1 MIRKLHRW
9 PALLAAV
16 LLIVLALSGS
26 VLSVFP
32 AMERIAAPT
41 AASDQTVAQLA
52 ALVAAE
58 HPGVEQIKRSPSG
71 KITVWWFVGNT
82 PGAAIVDPATGKDIG
97 SADPSKVEQWFTS
110 LHRSLFLDDTGRIVM
125 AIAAASMLMLTL
137 SGALLVLRRVG
148 GWQHWFARQRG
159 PVAGRLH
166 TQIARFAVPF
176 LLLSAFTA
184 LWMVASTFDLLPSDE
199 ARPVFPAQVS
209 NEIGF
214 SITDVATF
222 QTTPVTD
229 LRDLTFPMSGDASDV
244 FTLTTAHGEGYIDQ
258 GNGALL
264 DWATPGP
271 WTQVWE
277 WIYLLHTG
285 QGAALWGLVLGLIV
299 VSLPVLA
306 VTGTLSW
313 YNARRGRPRLRGM
326 VSARRAD
333 TVVLVGSEGGST
345 WGFAATL
352 AKELQAAGQSVNV
365 AKLTDFAPQRYQ
377 TARQII
383 VMTATWGDGA
393 APSSAKGVLENI
405 AHMLPTVPLAVLGFG
420 DRSFPAFCAFAEDF
434 EKAAVKSGWSLL
446 LPMDQVDRQS
456 PQDFARWGRNLGA
469 ALGLP
474 LELNHQ
480 PVSPRATAL
489 TLVSRRDY
497 GEALQAPAAIL
508 RFALPK
514 PGLWQRLT
522 GRSFGRFQAGDLLG
536 IVPEG
541 ASLPRYY
548 SLASGSKDGFVE
560 IAVRKHQGGL
570 CSGQLISL
578 KLGQTVMGFLRPNPE
593 FKPDNRKTPLILIGA
608 GTGIGPLAGF
618 IRAQGAQRPIHLWF
632 GARHPDTDFLYA
644 DELSQWSDEGRLSS
658 LHTAFSRSGQCN
670 YVQDALRQDA
680 QSLRDLVANGAK
692 IMVCGGR
699 YMGDGVRQA
708 IIDVLAP
715 LGDSA
720 TNLKLQGRYAED
732 VY

>member
-1 MIRKLHRW
+1 
-9 PALLAAV
+9 
-16 LLIVLALSGS
+16 
-26 VLSVFP
+26 
-32 AMERIAAPT
+32 
-41 AASDQTVAQLA
+41 
-52 ALVAAE
+52 
-58 HPGVEQIKRSPSG
+58 
-71 KITVWWFVGNT
+71 
-82 PGAAIVDPATGKDIG
+82 
-97 SADPSKVEQWFTS
+97 
-110 LHRSLFLDDTGRIVM
+110 
-125 AIAAASMLMLTL
+125 
-137 SGALLVLRRVG
+137 
-148 GWQHWFARQRG
+148 
-159 PVAGRLH
+159 
-166 TQIARFAVPF
+166 
-176 LLLSAFTA
+176 
-184 LWMVASTFDLLPSDE
+184 
-199 ARPVFPAQVS
+199 
-209 NEIGF
+209 
-214 SITDVATF
+214 
-222 QTTPVTD
+222 
-229 LRDLTFPMSGDASDV
+229 
-244 FTLTTAHGEGYIDQ
+244 
-258 GNGALL
+258 
-264 DWATPGP
+264 
-271 WTQVWE
+271 
-277 WIYLLHTG
+277 
-285 QGAALWGLVLGLIV
+285 
-299 VSLPVLA
+299 
-306 VTGTLSW
+306 
-313 YNARRGRPRLRGM
+313 M

-405 AHMLPTVPLAVLGFG
+405 AHMQPTVPLAVLGFG

-514 PGLWQRLT
+514 PGLWLRLT
-522 GRSFGRFQAGDLLG
+522 GRGFGRFQAGDLLG

-699 YMGDGVRQA
+699 DMGDGVRQA

>member
-1 MIRKLHRW
+1 
-9 PALLAAV
+9 
-16 LLIVLALSGS
+16 
-26 VLSVFP
+26 
-32 AMERIAAPT
+32 
-41 AASDQTVAQLA
+41 
-52 ALVAAE
+52 
-58 HPGVEQIKRSPSG
+58 
-71 KITVWWFVGNT
+71 
-82 PGAAIVDPATGKDIG
+82 
-97 SADPSKVEQWFTS
+97 
-110 LHRSLFLDDTGRIVM
+110 
-125 AIAAASMLMLTL
+125 
-137 SGALLVLRRVG
+137 
-148 GWQHWFARQRG
+148 
-159 PVAGRLH
+159 
-166 TQIARFAVPF
+166 
-176 LLLSAFTA
+176 
-184 LWMVASTFDLLPSDE
+184 MVASTFDLLPSDE

-306 VTGTLSW
+306 ITGTLSW

-522 GRSFGRFQAGDLLG
+522 GRGFGRFQAGDLLG

-593 FKPDNRKTPLILIGA
+593 FTPDKRKTPLILIGA

-699 YMGDGVRQA
+699 DMGDGVRQA

>member
-9 PALLAAV
+9 PGLLAAV
-16 LLIVLALSGS
+16 LLIVLAFSGS

-41 AASDQTVAQLA
+41 ATQDQSVAELA
-52 ALVAAE
+52 RLVIAA

-71 KITVWWFVGNT
+71 KITVWWFEGNT
-82 PGAAIVDPATGKDIG
+82 PGAARVDPATGKDIG
-97 SADPSKVEQWFTS
+97 SADPSAVEQWFTT

-125 AIAAASMLMLTL
+125 AIAAAAMLTLTL
-137 SGALLVLRRVG
+137 SGTLLTLRRVG
-148 GWQHWFARQRG
+148 GWRHWFSRQRG
-159 PVAGRLH
+159 PRAGRLH
-166 TQIARFAVPF
+166 TQIARVAAPV
-176 LLLSAFTA
+176 LLLSALTA

-199 ARPVFPAQVS
+199 ANPVFPAQVT
-209 NEIGF
+209 NQTGF
-214 SITDVATF
+214 SVADIATF
-222 QTTPVTD
+222 QATPVTD
-229 LRDLTFPMSGDASDV
+229 LRDLTFPASDDASDV

-277 WIYLLHTG
+277 WVYLLHTG
-285 QGAALWGLVLGLIV
+285 QGAALWGLILGLIV
-299 VSLPVLA
+299 LSVPVLA

-313 YNARRGRPRLRGM
+313 LNARRGRPRLHGT
-326 VSARRAD
+326 VAAARAQS
-333 TVVLVGSEGGST
+333 VILVGSEGGST

-352 AKELQAAGQSVNV
+352 AKALQAAGQSVHV
-365 AKLTDFAPQRYQ
+365 ANLSDFAPQRYQ
-377 TARQII
+377 AARHII

-393 APSSAKGVLENI
+393 APASAKGVLENM
-405 AHMLPTVPLAVLGFG
+405 AHMQPTVPLAVLGFG
-420 DRSFPAFCAFAEDF
+420 DRSFPAFCAFAQDVET
-434 EKAAVKSGWSLL
+434 AAVQNGWSLL
-446 LPMDQVDRQS
+446 LPLDQIDRQS

-469 ALGLP
+469 VLDLP

-480 PVSPRATAL
+480 PAPPRATAL

-497 GEALQAPAAIL
+497 GEAIQAPAAIL

-514 PGLWQRLT
+514 QALWQRLA
-522 GRSFGRFQAGDLLG
+522 GPRFGRFQAGDLLG

-548 SLASGSKDGFVE
+548 SLASSRKNGFVE

-570 CSGQLISL
+570 CSGQLIAL
-578 KLGQTVMGFLRPNPE
+578 EPGQQVMGFIRPNPD

-618 IRAQGAQRPIHLWF
+618 IRDQGAQRPIRLWF
-632 GARHPDTDFLYA
+632 GARHPDTDFLYGEDLNQWA
-644 DELSQWSDEGRLSS
+644 DQGALSG
-658 LHTAFSRSGQCN
+658 LHTAFSRSGQRH

-680 QSLRDLVANGAK
+680 QSLRDLIANGAK

-699 YMGDGVRQA
+699 DMGAGVRDA
-708 IIDVLAP
+708 ITDIMAP
-715 LGDSA
+715 LGISA
-720 TNLKLQGRYAED
+720 ATLKSQGRYAED